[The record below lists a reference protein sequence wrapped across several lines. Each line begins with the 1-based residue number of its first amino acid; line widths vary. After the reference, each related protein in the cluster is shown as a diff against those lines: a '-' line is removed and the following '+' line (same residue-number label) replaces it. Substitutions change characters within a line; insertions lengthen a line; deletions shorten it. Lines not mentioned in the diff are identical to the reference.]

1 MQVNYE
7 GRIVFIGLPKHIY
20 FHCFIVLNKV
30 LVHQI
35 QVTCVIVQ
43 SCIFQ
48 KELDRT
54 QSALVPA
61 GVQRLPPHC
70 APLGIQTCREYAS
83 RQGAM
88 LMNAS

>member
-7 GRIVFIGLPKHIY
+7 GRIVFIGLPKRIY

-35 QVTCVIVQ
+35 QVTYAIVQ

-61 GVQRLPPHC
+61 GVRVF
-70 APLGIQTCREYAS
+70 PLTVHPLAS
-83 RQGAM
+83 RHAGNMRADRGRC
-88 LMNAS
+88 